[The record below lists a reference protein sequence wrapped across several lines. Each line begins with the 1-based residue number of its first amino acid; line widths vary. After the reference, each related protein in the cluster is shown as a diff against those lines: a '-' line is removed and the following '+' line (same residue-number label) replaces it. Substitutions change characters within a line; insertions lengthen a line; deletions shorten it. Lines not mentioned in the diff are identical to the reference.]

1 MKKNIS
7 LLVGLVMI
15 LFAQAGLASE
25 GGRPGLRQ
33 GTGNLKTQVLEQIK
47 ALANYSCSTLLD
59 RKGESK
65 CDYNITLGKWSPYEP
80 AWHTGQII
88 NALVKTYQLTGDKK
102 YLAYAKKAGDWWC
115 SLQIHDNPRLKGLV
129 MAVHGAYVGDYIIFS
144 TISDGTPGLFRL
156 YNVTHE
162 KKYGQIPTDAGVW
175 LLKNMYLPKQ
185 GMFYDAINAK
195 TGEVMKKSSPFW
207 PGKEKQTLDNV
218 ARPNNEGSL
227 FLDMYRY
234 TGEEKYRNVFLDIC
248 NSLVEKE
255 GPQGLWMQFSPNN
268 LADSSFHPRF
278 NLWYA
283 ESLLNGYGLTHDRK
297 YLDAAKKTLL
307 MYQKAQQKDGT
318 IYYKNYLN
326 GTFDNNS
333 IAGSAVAF
341 AGLLWIRMVKYGA
354 GDEFKPNIEKSY
366 RWISRNHF
374 AYHNPDKN
382 LRGAVIDLE
391 MKNTHGKLSIIQRDL
406 GTTFALRFLIDYYEY
421 KFK

>member
-1 MKKNIS
+1 MRKVLASS
-7 LLVGLVMI
+7 LGLFMI
-15 LFAQAGLASE
+15 LFTQIGFAQGKDD
-25 GGRPGLRQ
+25 LR
-33 GTGNLKTQVLEQIK
+33 TAVLKQIK
-47 ALANYSCSTLLD
+47 ALADYSCSTLLD
-59 RKGESK
+59 KKGESR
-65 CDYNITLGKWSPYEP
+65 CDYNITLGKWVLYEP

-88 NALVKTYQLTGDKK
+88 NALVKAYRLTGDKK

-115 SLQIHDNPRLKGLV
+115 SLQIKKNPRLKGLV

-144 TISDGTPGLFRL
+144 TISDGTPGLYRL

-162 KKYGQIPTDAGVW
+162 KRYAQVPTQAGEW
-175 LLKNMYLPKQ
+175 LLKNMYIPDQ

-195 TGEVMKKSSPFW
+195 TGEVMKENSPFW
-207 PGKEKQTLDNV
+207 PGKKHQTLNDV

-227 FLDMYRY
+227 FLDMFRY
-234 TGEEKYRNVFLDIC
+234 TRSEKYKKVFLDIC

-283 ESLLNGYGLTHDRK
+283 ESLLNGYEVTLDRK
-297 YLDAAKKTLL
+297 YLEAAKKTLL
-307 MYQKAQQKDGT
+307 TYQKAQQKDGT

-326 GTFDNNS
+326 GSFDNNS

-341 AGLLWIRMVKYGA
+341 AGLLWIKMVEYGH
-354 GDEFKPNIEKSY
+354 GNEFRKSIEESY
-366 RWISRNHF
+366 KWISKNYF
-374 AYHNPDKN
+374 AYDHPDRN
-382 LRGAVIDLE
+382 LRGGVIDFE
-391 MKNTHGKLSIIQRDL
+391 MKDKKGHLEFIQRDL